1 MKSEKLKIKSLI
13 LLFPLFLG
21 AESFSDI
28 QKDIANSLSFQ
39 MAKEKVK
46 IFKEKLQVAK
56 SKNYGKIDIKY
67 SYAHL
72 FTQPIMKMNTLQPV
86 AVNTLTTP
94 PTLIYKNIHTN
105 LKAGGNNIYSFEAV
119 YSYPIFTG
127 FAITNNIDKSK
138 LELIK
143 SKLEAKNVKR
153 ILLLKS
159 AEIYSNIYALNQQ
172 IKALKIAKNSLLDAK
187 SQVESFYKEGLTS
200 KSNVDIINAKYYEL
214 LAKIKEAK
222 SQKNRLLNILS
233 FIVNKKITKIDG
245 LNINQNLPKPNFYNR
260 VDVKALKTA
269 LNISYKN
276 IKLAKSI
283 MYPKVGFQIG
293 LKKVAENLF
302 LTKNNYRNI
311 DNSYIGIGINWDFDL
326 GKKHQIEMA
335 KISKNIA
342 LLNFK
347 NYLNKIK
354 TDYQNDLDT
363 LNALNYELKSAIAE
377 VDARKSYY
385 EEIRAKFNQGLVDS
399 VKLKDAISN
408 LALARAKRDYIKS
421 QIFFIKI
428 KLILNSG
435 VDNANN

>member
-13 LLFPLFLG
+13 LLLPLFLG
-21 AESFSDI
+21 AESFNDI
-28 QKDIANSLSFQ
+28 QKDIANSLSYK

-56 SKNYGKIDIKY
+56 SKNYGQIDVKY
-67 SYAHL
+67 SYGHL

-86 AVNTLTTP
+86 AVNPATNL
-94 PTLIYKNIHTN
+94 LIYKDIHSN
-105 LKAGGNNIYSFEAV
+105 LKAAPKNIYSFEAV

-153 ILLLKS
+153 VLLLKS
-159 AEIYSNIYALNQQ
+159 AKIYSNIYALNQQ

-260 VDVKALKTA
+260 ADVKALKAA
-269 LNISYKN
+269 LNISNKD

-283 MYPKVGFQIG
+283 LYPSVAFEVGI
-293 LKKVAENLF
+293 KKEAQNLI
-302 LTKNNYRNI
+302 LTKNDYQNI
-311 DNSYIGIGINWDFDL
+311 DRSFIGVGVEWKFDL

-342 LLNFK
+342 LINFK
-347 NYLNKIK
+347 NYLNQIK
-354 TDYQNDLDT
+354 TTYQNDLNT